1 MPDYDAPVPKS
12 PEVSAGNA
20 DTTAEA
26 AAQRAPGGPRS
37 RTVALVAAVAGLV
50 AVAAGILTPF
60 LPVSTSTAAIT
71 WPQQQAAGSSASV
84 TAPLVA
90 QTARDVAISIPCR
103 VLAATPDDATT
114 VVLSTMPAA
123 ASKARDTGLFVV
135 ADAAGVTVTNRNK
148 TLASAPRDALT
159 GCTELRIFS
168 DAAVT
173 GAQFAGLAPGPAAAG
188 GGDVGRAEPAS
199 NPQIAGIF
207 TDLTTEQVRPAPGL
221 DVRIE
226 IDDRFDSSPTALKWI
241 VMIVGVIAAIVALVA
256 VGRLDRIHGY
266 HRRVGRRLRWRTV
279 LRPGPTDI
287 GVTLTLVIWQFLGAG
302 SPDDGYIL
310 NMGRNAAD
318 AGYLAD
324 YYRFYGIPEA
334 PFDWYYSFLAY
345 WSTISTTGLWMRL
358 PSLLA
363 GLAAWFILSRVLL
376 PRLGGALRRSQW
388 AMLTAAAVFLA
399 FWLPMASGLRSEGII
414 VLGTLLTWWAVEVT
428 VSTRRMLPAVL
439 AAFTAALTLALAPH
453 GIVAVALLI
462 AGARPMMRILIRRRT
477 EDGVL
482 PLLAPLTAGLA
493 LVVIIVFRDQT
504 LATVFEALRVRYSVG
519 PTLAWYQELLRYYF
533 LAVNT
538 TDGALARR
546 IPVLLFAVSM
556 FVVLAIMLR
565 RKRIDG
571 LDPGA
576 LWRVLGASLLTILL
590 LSFTPTKWTIQF
602 GIFAGLG
609 AALAAVACVAIGQAA
624 RRTLRNLSIL
634 VAGLLVACA
643 AAAAGKNA
651 WPWPYNFG
659 IAWFDKAPV
668 IAGLQ
673 VSTVLLAL
681 AVVALVF
688 AIWQH
693 LRMDFVDETGLAHDR
708 GQAPAGWRI
717 GVASAPIAVIAV
729 LIVVCELAVF
739 AKAAAGRTDT
749 FTMLSANL
757 DAARGNTCAM
767 ADSVLVEPDPNQ
779 GMLAPANGGSASDT
793 LEGESVGFTPEGVR
807 ADLTPQ
813 AGAQK
818 PGAMNTSADLS
829 KTFIVYG
836 SNPGTTG
843 GTGPRGV
850 NGSTAALPFGLDPAT
865 TPVLGSNETST
876 GQATLTTGW
885 YRLPARDSSPLIVIT
900 AAGAVFSLDRDG
912 VPIFGQS
919 LEVQFGREVRG
930 GAGESEF
937 VQVGAPAIPID
948 AERTNRPW
956 RNLRIPMDRV
966 PADATTMRI
975 VARDNNLDPD
985 QWLAVTPPRAPVLET
1000 LQDVVGSTD
1009 PVLID
1014 FAAGAVFPCQR
1025 PMTAHAGVFDIPD
1038 WRILPESWIANSQSK
1053 TWMAAEDGG
1062 LLSTVEALTRPS
1074 TMATYLD
1081 NDWYRE
1087 WGNLQRLNPL
1097 VPQARPADVMTGDE
1111 TTWGWSR
1118 PGPIRVVPEDD

>member
-1 MPDYDAPVPKS
+1 MSESDEPTV
-12 PEVSAGNA
+12 GA
-20 DTTAEA
+20 DTPV
-26 AAQRAPGGPRS
+26 AQSSDRS
-37 RTVALVAAVAGLV
+37 SRPVAIVAAVAGLV
-50 AVAAGILTPF
+50 ALAAGVLTPF
-60 LPVSTSTAAIT
+60 LPVTTSTASIT
-71 WPQQQAAGSSASV
+71 WPQSQELGAESASV

-90 QTARDVAISIPCR
+90 QTARDVQITIPCR
-103 VLAATPDDATT
+103 VLAATPGDATT
-114 VVLSTMPAA
+114 TVLSTMPASA
-123 ASKARDTGLFVV
+123 TKARENGLFVV
-135 ADAAGVTVTNRNK
+135 ADAANVTVSVRNK
-148 TLASAPRDALT
+148 TLASVPRSALA
-159 GCTELRIFS
+159 GCDDLRIFS
-168 DAAVT
+168 DATTT
-173 GAQFAGLAPGPAAAG
+173 GAQFVGLPPGAASAG
-188 GGDVGRAEPAS
+188 GGDVGLAEPSS
-199 NPQIAGIF
+199 NPQIAGVF
-207 TDLTTEQVRPAPGL
+207 TGLTTEQVRASGI

-226 IDDRFDSSPTALKWI
+226 IDDRFDSSPSVIKWL
-241 VMIVGVIAAIVALVA
+241 VMIIGVVAAIVALIA

-266 HRRVGRRLRWRTV
+266 HRRVGGRLRWGKV
-279 LRPGPTDI
+279 LRPTPTDI
-287 GVTLTLVIWQFLGAG
+287 GVTLTLVVWHFLGAG

-334 PFDWYYSFLAY
+334 PFDWYYNFLAY

-358 PSLLA
+358 PSLIA

-376 PRLGGALRRSQW
+376 PRLGGAVRRSQW
-388 AMLTAAAVFLA
+388 AMLTGAAVFLA
-399 FWLPMASGLRSEGII
+399 FWLPMCSGLRSEGII

-428 VSTRRMLPAVL
+428 VSTRRMLPAAL
-439 AAFTAALTLALAPH
+439 AALTALLTLALAPH
-453 GIVAVALLI
+453 GLVALALLI
-462 AGARPMMRILIRRRT
+462 ASARPLLRILVRRRR
-477 EDGVL
+477 EDGLL
-482 PLLAPLTAGLA
+482 PLLAPVLGAGA
-493 LVVIIVFRDQT
+493 LVVIVVFRDQT
-504 LATVFEALRVRYSVG
+504 LATVFEAIRIRYSVG

-533 LAVNT
+533 LAVNH

-556 FVVLAIMLR
+556 FLVLAIMLR

-571 LDPGA
+571 VDPGA
-576 LWRVLGASLLTILL
+576 VWRVLGASLLTILL

-624 RRTLRNLSIL
+624 SRTLRNLSIL
-634 VAGLLVACA
+634 IAGLLVACA

-668 IAGLQ
+668 IAGMQ

-688 AIWQH
+688 AVWQH
-693 LRMDFVDETGLAHDR
+693 LRMDYVDETGLSHDQ
-708 GQAPAGWRI
+708 GAAPAGWRI

-739 AKAAAGRTDT
+739 AKAAVSRSDT
-749 FTMLSANL
+749 FTVLSANL
-757 DAARGNTCAM
+757 DSLRGNTCAM
-767 ADSVLVEPDPNQ
+767 ADAVLVEPDPNK
-779 GMLAPANGGSASDT
+779 GTLAPADGGSASKT
-793 LEGESVGFTPEGVR
+793 LEGDSHGFSPNGVKP
-807 ADLTPQ
+807 DLTPQ

-836 SNPGTTG
+836 SNPGTAG
-843 GTGPRGV
+843 GVGPRGV
-850 NGSTAALPFGLDPAT
+850 NGSTAALPYGLDPAT
-865 TPVLGSNETST
+865 TPVMGSHETSD

-885 YRLPARDSSPLIVIT
+885 YRLPDRDASPLIAVT
-900 AAGAVFSLDRDG
+900 AAGAVFTYDRDG
-912 VPIFGQS
+912 VPIFGQT
-919 LEVQFGREVRG
+919 LQVEFGREVDG
-930 GAGESEF
+930 EF
-937 VQVGAPAIPID
+937 VEVGAPAVPID
-948 AERTNRPW
+948 AERSNRPW

-966 PADATTMRI
+966 PADATVMRL
-975 VARDNNLDPD
+975 VAKDNNLDAD
-985 QWLAVTPPRAPVLET
+985 QWLAITPPRAPVLET
-1000 LQDVVGSTD
+1000 LQQVVGSTD

-1014 FAAGAVFPCQR
+1014 FAAGAWFPCQR
-1025 PMTAHAGVFDIPD
+1025 PMTAHEGVFDVPD

-1062 LLSTVEALTRPS
+1062 LLTTVEALTRPS
-1074 TMATYLD
+1074 TVATYLD

-1097 VPQARPADVMTGDE
+1097 VPQARPADVTTGSA